1 MSDDY
6 GKNVSA
12 LILSVVVSCKMLLVT
27 HKYWDASVHLQ
38 HLTALH
44 EGWSPLPM
52 HFRELSNAQIG
63 SVATAAGIGG
73 GAFFVPL
80 FNILL
85 NFSRLLTS
93 TRVIPFL
100 CCSSVDSQMLC
111 QYRLLFPGIIFGTSW
126 DAERKKRAVLPGL
139 KGAIALSQAVIAGGA
154 VAGVAVTL
162 YKKHPHDPSK
172 PLMDFDIAL
181 MLLPSQLLGL
191 AIG

>member
-1 MSDDY
+1 
-6 GKNVSA
+6 
-12 LILSVVVSCKMLLVT
+12 MLLVT
-27 HKYWDASVHLQ
+27 HKYWDASLHLQ

-44 EGWSPLPM
+44 EGWSPLAM

-73 GAFFVPL
+73 GASFVPL

-111 QYRLLFPGIIFGTSW
+111 PCTGCCFQGHIRHILGC
-126 DAERKKRAVLPGL
+126 RKKETCCVARS
-139 KGAIALSQAVIAGGA
+139 KGRDSAFSGGDCWRRRCWGGGHA
-154 VAGVAVTL
+154 APEA
-162 YKKHPHDPSK
+162 PP
-172 PLMDFDIAL
+172 
-181 MLLPSQLLGL
+181 
-191 AIG
+191 